1 MRPSVTIV
9 IPVHN
14 EADFMPS
21 ALARLFD
28 ELDGV
33 EADFSVVLA
42 ENGST
47 DGTGELAEQIAAD
60 EPRLKVLRL
69 PEPNYGAAMRAGFA
83 SASSDWVVNFDIDY
97 FSADFLRA
105 ALALA
110 GDADVVLASKRAK
123 GAEDKRSLLRRMG
136 TLGFNLLLKL
146 LFRSSVSDTHG
157 MKMVRGSIARDLT
170 PKVISNLDLFDTEL
184 VIRAERAGARIRE
197 VPARVEELRDTR
209 SSFLSRVPRT
219 LKGLWRIRRAL
230 TRERK
235 GSR

>member
-1 MRPSVTIV
+1 MRPSVTVV

-14 EADFMPS
+14 EADFMPP
-21 ALARLFD
+21 ALARLFE

-33 EADFSVVLA
+33 DADFSVILA

-47 DGTGELAEQIAAD
+47 DGTGELAEQIATD

-69 PEPNYGAAMRAGFA
+69 PQPNYGAAMRAGFA

-97 FSADFLRA
+97 FSADFLKA

-110 GDADVVLASKRAK
+110 ADADVVLASKRAK
-123 GAEDKRSLLRRMG
+123 GAEDTRSLLRRMG

-219 LKGLWRIRRAL
+219 LQGLWRIRRAL
-230 TRERK
+230 TRER
-235 GSR
+235 RAVV